1 VPVREER
8 NSMLHCRV
16 VEARNVD
23 QLLVDHRA
31 HGPLTVSHRDAS
43 GSGIREGHGNAIGDQ
58 SQQYGFDH
66 VLGSGDHGVK
76 SMHGIRLQVPEGHAL
91 NRNCEDAEVSRPD
104 VILIDLDGTITDS
117 IPGILRC
124 LREALPTLDMQ
135 DVSDGE
141 LQTWLGPPLRVTLLE
156 RYGRSEEDLDRFVQA
171 YRAVYFGGGEYE
183 FTVFPGMDSFL
194 QAAADSDSRLVLA
207 TAKPIESATRVLTRA
222 GLIDHFDFVSG
233 TELDLM
239 RQDKP
244 SIIQH
249 GVESVGLSLSD
260 ATAVMIGDRKEDVLG
275 AKHHGIT
282 SVGVTWG
289 YAAPG
294 ELEGADPDHLI
305 SHPQQLLDLLPAQ
318 R

>member
-1 VPVREER
+1 
-8 NSMLHCRV
+8 MLHCRV
-16 VEARNVD
+16 VQARDVD

-31 HGPLTVSHRDAS
+31 HGPVTVTRRDAS
-43 GSGIREGHGNAIGDQ
+43 GRRVRQSHGDAVGDE
-58 SQQYGFDH
+58 SQQCGFDH
-66 VLGSGDHGVK
+66 ILGSGDHGVE
-76 SMHGIRLQVPEGHAL
+76 GVDGVRLQVPEGHVSD
-91 NRNCEDAEVSRPD
+91 RNCEDARVSRPD

-124 LREALPTLDMQ
+124 LREALPTLEMQ
-135 DVSDGE
+135 DLTDAE

-183 FTVFPGMDSFL
+183 FTVFDGMADL
-194 QAAADSDSRLVLA
+194 LDDVADSDSRLVLA

-222 GLIDHFDFVSG
+222 GLIDHFDFISG

-244 SIIQH
+244 SIIRH
-249 GVESVGLSLSD
+249 GVEGVGLSLND
-260 ATAVMIGDRKEDVLG
+260 VTAVMIGDRKEDVLG
-275 AKHHGIT
+275 ARHHGIA

-289 YAAPG
+289 YADPG
-294 ELEGADPDHLI
+294 ELEEVNP
-305 SHPQQLLDLLPAQ
+305 DLLAASPQ
-318 R
+318 ELRGFVGF

>member
-1 VPVREER
+1 MPVREER

-183 FTVFPGMDSFL
+183 FTVFPGMAELIADI
-194 QAAADSDSRLVLA
+194 AASDSHLVLA

-222 GLIDHFDFVSG
+222 GLVDHFDFISG

-244 SIIQH
+244 SIIRH
-249 GVESVGLSLSD
+249 GVEGVGLTLEENS
-260 ATAVMIGDRKEDVLG
+260 AVMIGDRREDILG
-275 AKHHGIT
+275 AQHHGIP
-282 SVGVTWG
+282 SVGVLWG
-289 YAAPG
+289 YAEDG
-294 ELEGADPDHLI
+294 ELEGAGATHLVAYAGELRGI
-305 SHPQQLLDLLPAQ
+305 LTV
-318 R
+318 